1 MLQGEVVYQFV
12 YDTGGEID
20 LDRVGDLLNAHP
32 AFEPLEITKTAPRW
46 VELPKPLVV
55 RFPETTRPTNLG
67 PLAFRLEAR
76 IYRVGAVGFALRLP
90 VQAERLEDLLPYGN
104 LRHRTATG
112 DLDLETIVRA
122 YYDELR
128 RGLAPAIVEP
138 YEATIE
144 PENYVVYAIT
154 SLPGG
159 VANALVKERRALAG
173 LLAGE
178 ADPAR
183 LADEEVEDNLRY
195 WYRYYENDL
204 VVVDWDYAFVV
215 EPTGKYGDL
224 LTLFEIVNLQLLELR
239 VYDRVLD
246 RILDKSYD
254 DLKRFYARGGMFRSA
269 RELQQTLSDVNLD
282 LQRVTDAVDNIGKIF
297 GDWYFAKVYAGASE
311 RFHLS
316 DWELSVR
323 DKLTTVSRLY
333 ELATHEVEHR
343 RAIVLEAA
351 IVLLFVLDLIL
362 LFVVSRP

>member
-32 AFEPLEITKTAPRW
+32 AFEPLEITKTAPKW

-55 RFPETTRPTNLG
+55 RFPEIVRPTNLG
-67 PLAFRLEAR
+67 PLSFRLEAR
-76 IYRVGAVGFALRLP
+76 LYRVGAIGFSLRLP
-90 VQAERLEDLLPYGN
+90 IEVATLSDLLPYGN
-104 LRHRTATG
+104 LRHRTPTG
-112 DLDLETIVRA
+112 DLDLESIVRA
-122 YYDELR
+122 FYDEMM

-138 YEATIE
+138 YEVTID

-154 SLPGG
+154 SVPGG
-159 VANALVKERRALAG
+159 VEAALLKERRALAG

-183 LADEEVEDNLRY
+183 LAEEEVEDNLRF

-204 VVVDWDYAFVV
+204 VVVDWDYAVVV

-224 LTLFEIVNLQLLELR
+224 LTLFELVNVQLLELR

-254 DLKRFYARGGMFRSA
+254 DLKRFYARGGLFHSA
-269 RELQQTLSDVNLD
+269 RDLQQTLSDVNLD

-297 GDWYFAKVYAGASE
+297 GDWYFAKVYAGAAE
-311 RFHLS
+311 RFHLA

-323 DKLTTVSRLY
+323 DKLNTVSRLY

-343 RAIVLEAA
+343 RAMVLEGA
-351 IVLLFVLDLIL
+351 IVLLFVLDLVL
-362 LFVVSRP
+362 LFLVSR